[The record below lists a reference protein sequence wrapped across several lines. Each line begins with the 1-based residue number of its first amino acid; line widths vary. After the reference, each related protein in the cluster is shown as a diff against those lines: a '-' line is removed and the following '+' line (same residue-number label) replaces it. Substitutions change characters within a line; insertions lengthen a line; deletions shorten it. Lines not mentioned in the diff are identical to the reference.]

1 MLQVQ
6 FATGERLC
14 PEVGTIGGGIQP
26 WGRVGHQ
33 GCETA
38 DAVGEPD
45 RVFVEEF
52 RLCPKNKEKKQ
63 QGLYEEN
70 HVTSRCLKRSLDR
83 CGM

>member
-1 MLQVQ
+1 MGESLEVYESSEVLQVQ

-52 RLCPKNKEKKQ
+52 RLKTRSYVLKTRKRN
-63 QGLYEEN
+63 
-70 HVTSRCLKRSLDR
+70 TSVV
-83 CGM
+83 